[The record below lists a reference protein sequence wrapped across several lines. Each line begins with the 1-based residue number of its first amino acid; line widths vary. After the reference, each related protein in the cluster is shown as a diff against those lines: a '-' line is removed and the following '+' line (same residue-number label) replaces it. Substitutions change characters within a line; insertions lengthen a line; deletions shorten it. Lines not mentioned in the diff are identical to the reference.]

1 MQRKKFTTGPGNP
14 KKIRDLLPPLMA
26 GFLTGAA
33 GYWFYPLENLSIL
46 ESNMPW
52 IWSAGAFLSGFL
64 LSNPSRRLY
73 IYPSFPICLGVLSA
87 VILRMIFDLLYEDPT
102 SHTLAGIEILLCM
115 LIVLPASLLGSY
127 LRWAFKSFK
136 R

>member
-1 MQRKKFTTGPGNP
+1 MKIKKLLAGSGYS
-14 KKIRDLLPPLMA
+14 KKLRFLLPPLMA

-46 ESNMPW
+46 ESSIPL
-52 IWSAGAFLSGFL
+52 IWSAGVFLSGFL
-64 LSNPSRRLY
+64 LSNPSRRLH
-73 IYPSFPICLGVLSA
+73 IYPSFPICLGVLLA

-102 SHTLAGIEILLCM
+102 SHTLAGIEIFLCL
-115 LIVLPASLLGSY
+115 LIVLPASLAGSF
-127 LRWAFKSFK
+127 LRRAFILFK